1 MAMKQKQKDKL
12 LEIIVDLANDMTN
25 TGSEKERMELLKDFN
40 RLVHVLQPI
49 AGNLVME
56 EREEVREQLL
66 ENFKKNLDK
75 IKVNL

>member
-1 MAMKQKQKDKL
+1 
-12 LEIIVDLANDMTN
+12 MTN

-56 EREEVREQLL
+56 EREEVLEQLL